1 VSASAPRILQ
11 SADEAPCG
19 SLIAPLSDLAN
30 VILRWPSGEGFIMV
44 EATHR
49 AWCPSDGWEWS
60 ACEDHDFPAHLI
72 AEGLTEAECRHLSG
86 LSATDALAWCEA
98 RDKAATAKRPQPG
111 DVVPW
116 AEVEDGCLYHGGGQ
130 FRMVVGGQ
138 TGGMFGPDDAD
149 IGDMLSGKYPGTH
162 AEEVATWYGID
173 NHAALVARDLGTD
186 PEAWRKAMREW
197 TAAGNRPAPKPAAP
211 LAAAVADIEATALR
225 PADRGYIVEVMIPP
239 LIVEA
244 HRLITTTATPT
255 KDVAA
260 LVGLTPRSLE
270 KRLRRIY
277 GTTARGLRTGAPL
290 TPGRP
295 PSLREEWR
303 VRLTAEERAR
313 VDAAIV
319 VGYAAGAR
327 SEGEALAAA
336 LRRVEEADPAR
347 AQASAE
353 ATLGRELAALR
364 QKISAERT
372 KWGEERAALEQKIAK
387 QQATIGRL
395 KAEAPANTKPGTVA
409 AKPSIGPK
417 PAPVAAKPPAAPLRP
432 LTDFEKAQRRC
443 WAGKGT
449 AEDRAWVAA
458 HVSTQGAAP
467 PPRPSVRPVVAIH
480 PVRPTVAAPPVAP
493 PAKAR
498 PGFDEEVRAEAGQ
511 ATAADWAT
519 IERLGG
525 YNGSLEWRRDVAAAV
540 AQLKR
545 GDSAL

>member
-211 LAAAVADIEATALR
+211 LAAAVADIEATAEVSESAAWAKVKAVLAER
-225 PADRGYIVEVMIPP
+225 EDAFVRRGYM
-239 LIVEA
+239 L
-244 HRLITTTATPT
+244 
-255 KDVAA
+255 DN
-260 LVGLTPRSLE
+260 
-270 KRLRRIY
+270 LR
-277 GTTARGLRTGAPL
+277 A
-290 TPGRP
+290 
-295 PSLREEWR
+295 S
-303 VRLTAEERAR
+303 
-313 VDAAIV
+313 
-319 VGYAAGAR
+319 
-327 SEGEALAAA
+327 LAAA
-336 LRRVEEADPAR
+336 HKERDEARNARDSCYARREEAARITQTYVADALDGQRKAKDETLVTIKERDEAR
-347 AQASAE
+347 AGWAEQTADAARLRIALQEAQRRLVQAHE
-353 ATLGRELAALR
+353 DIDTL
-364 QKISAERT
+364 
-372 KWGEERAALEQKIAK
+372 IAK
-387 QQATIGRL
+387 QTATDRELLKVRQDEVQAVEGRIAAVWEIESLRKQWMASDNRWVADFVRVRQDAQHRARIVGRL
-395 KAEAPANTKPGTVA
+395 LDEMARGYFADRFLDPTLYADAMKAAGREVKP
-409 AKPSIGPK
+409 
-417 PAPVAAKPPAAPLRP
+417 
-432 LTDFEKAQRRC
+432 
-443 WAGKGT
+443 
-449 AEDRAWVAA
+449 
-458 HVSTQGAAP
+458 
-467 PPRPSVRPVVAIH
+467 
-480 PVRPTVAAPPVAP
+480 
-493 PAKAR
+493 
-498 PGFDEEVRAEAGQ
+498 
-511 ATAADWAT
+511 
-519 IERLGG
+519 
-525 YNGSLEWRRDVAAAV
+525 
-540 AQLKR
+540 
-545 GDSAL
+545 